1 MTNYANGGT
10 RTLDDVLTPYM
21 DIDGVVAAALVS
33 TDGLLVATTGDN
45 SNLEAIAAN
54 SASAMSSAVSLA
66 GELGSGRPRMMT
78 LELTGQTLVF
88 APMTSDLFLVLVGS
102 RRLPAYTRD
111 HRPSF

>member
-1 MTNYANGGT
+1 MTESGNRGT

-21 DIDGVVAAALVS
+21 DIDGVAAAALVS
-33 TDGLLVATTGDN
+33 TDGLLVATTGDD

-66 GELGSGRPRMMT
+66 EELGSNRPRIMT

-88 APMTSDLFLVLVGS
+88 APLTIDLFLVLVGS
-102 RRLPAYTRD
+102 QRLLAYARD